1 MAFKDLHSLIRLRKW
16 DVDEKQRALGQLLR
30 REETILDNLAA
41 LEAEKRREA
50 EFVGKA
56 DPVKGLT
63 FAAYLQRCDQRKDV
77 MNSLLAELQRSI
89 EEARDELG
97 ESYRRLK
104 TFEVTQEKR
113 DLEEAKEEDRREQIE
128 LDEIGL
134 TLHRRKALV

>member
-1 MAFKDLHSLIRLRKW
+1 MATKDLHSLIRLRKW

-56 DPVKGLT
+56 DPAQRLT
-63 FAAYLQRCDQRKDV
+63 FAAYLQRCDERKNV
-77 MNSLLAELQRSI
+77 MNSLLVELRRSI
-89 EEARDELG
+89 VEARDELG

-134 TLHRRKALV
+134 TLHRRKA